1 MDLSVWAE
9 GALTSRALWT
19 SLASASV
26 AAMGAVLVGL
36 RRPLPRDR
44 VPGLVLAAGAVG
56 SVSSGGWALVAVV
69 LVVSQLGPRAGPG
82 RSLAAP
88 VISVGAVG
96 ALYACVPDTEH
107 AFVLMGGLVAAIGL
121 AVGLQAPWGPTGR
134 AVTASLVLIAWI
146 DGSTRPSAVI
156 AGVGIA
162 VVHAVATSSRPGART
177 IVIAVAGMLVLS
189 RGVGLLDGL
198 RVPLVVGIGGTALLV
213 LAITTSGRS
222 PARERR
228 AASEG

>member
-36 RRPLPRDR
+36 RWALPRDR

-69 LVVSQLGPRAGPG
+69 LVVSQLGSRPG
-82 RSLAAP
+82 SVRSLAAP

-107 AFVLMGGLVAAIGL
+107 ALVVVGGLVAAVGVAL
-121 AVGLQAPWGPTGR
+121 GLQAPWGPTGR
-134 AVTASLVLIAWI
+134 AVTASLVLVTWT
-146 DGSTRPSAVI
+146 DGSTRPSALI
-156 AGVGIA
+156 AGAGIA
-162 VVHAVATSSRPGART
+162 VVHAVAPSVRPGVST

-198 RVPLVVGIGGTALLV
+198 RVPLVLGISGTALLV
-213 LAITTSGRS
+213 LAILVSGRS
-222 PARERR
+222 PAQEQSS
-228 AASEG
+228 APTG